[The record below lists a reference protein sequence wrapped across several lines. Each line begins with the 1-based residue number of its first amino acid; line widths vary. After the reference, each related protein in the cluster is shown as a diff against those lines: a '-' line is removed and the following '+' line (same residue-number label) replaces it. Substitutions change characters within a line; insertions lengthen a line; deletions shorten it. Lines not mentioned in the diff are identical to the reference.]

1 MGLATDCSGVLHLGL
16 QGLDLSSIRQTPRAL
31 PSSACPRLGKL
42 KAPLP
47 QGQGEPFEEGFYA
60 NGEIYNSLPTQ
71 NVEEHHFVPGL
82 MWRTLPMSRAFC
94 RTSAECGKPIRN
106 IL

>member
-1 MGLATDCSGVLHLGL
+1 MGRATDCSGVLHLGL
-16 QGLDLSSIRQTPRAL
+16 RGLDLSSIKANASGFAEFRVSPAGQT
-31 PSSACPRLGKL
+31 

-71 NVEEHHFVPGL
+71 NVEEHHFGGCP
-82 MWRTLPMSRAFC
+82 RFC
-94 RTSAECGKPIRN
+94 
-106 IL
+106 